1 MRLKGFFVLVGA
13 AAALAAFSPAAGS
26 AATFHGIVVARQ
38 GGTLLVASP
47 SGVVTSLAGR
57 ATIGA
62 RIAVVNGRA
71 VVVGRARTAR
81 IHGIVVR
88 RVGTTL
94 ILSSN
99 RHLVAIHKARALA
112 DTAPIPT
119 TPGPGAVV
127 NATVGMS
134 NGQLDEESEDDV
146 GQTNASALQVQAVVA
161 QVGQGTITLNVQGQM
176 LTVPLPA
183 GLTLPASVVGQTVTV
198 SLALN
203 GANGQGEDDNQ
214 GDSSQG
220 DGDQGDSNGGSS
232 GGGGDG

>member
-13 AAALAAFSPAAGS
+13 AAALAAFSPAAG
-26 AATFHGIVVARQ
+26 AAGTFHGIVVARQ
-38 GGTLLVASP
+38 AGGLLVASP
-47 SGVVTSLAGR
+47 SGIVTSLAGH

-62 RIAVVNGRA
+62 RVAVVDGRA

-88 RVGTTL
+88 RVGATL
-94 ILSSN
+94 IVSSN

-119 TPGPGAVV
+119 TPSPGTVV

-198 SLALN
+198 SLSLN
-203 GANGQGEDDNQ
+203 GSNGQGGDDNQ
-214 GDSSQG
+214 GQD
-220 DGDQGDSNGGSS
+220 DQGDSNGGSS
-232 GGGGDG
+232 GGGGDD

>member
-13 AAALAAFSPAAGS
+13 AAALAAFSPAAGG

-38 GGTLLVASP
+38 GGGLLVASP
-47 SGVVTSLAGR
+47 SGIVTSLAGH

-62 RIAVVNGRA
+62 RVAVVDGRA

-88 RVGTTL
+88 RVGSTL
-94 ILSSN
+94 IVSSN

-112 DTAPIPT
+112 DTAPVPT
-119 TPGPGAVV
+119 TPGPGTVV
-127 NATVGMS
+127 NATVGVS
-134 NGQLDEESEDDV
+134 SGELDEENEDDV
-146 GQTNASALQVQAVVA
+146 GQTNASSLQVQAVVA

-183 GLTLPASVVGQTVTV
+183 GLTLPASVVGQTVTI
-198 SLALN
+198 SLSLN
-203 GANGQGEDDNQ
+203 GAGGQGDDGNQ
-214 GDSSQG
+214 GD
-220 DGDQGDSNGGSS
+220 DDQGGSNGDSS